1 MNAVVKPE
9 KTELAQVEGDSHIH
23 ALAKLAA
30 GGASLE
36 VIEQMKG
43 LVEWDEARRAK
54 AEFNK
59 AFSEAKAKFKP
70 AKKSGAN
77 NHLKTAN
84 GQPSRYSTLLDYSE
98 ATNEALGQHG
108 LSWRHVP
115 KSLPGEITSIT
126 CILAHKGGHSE
137 EATMEAPSYS
147 MTNNA
152 VNKLQSV
159 GIVATYLKRMTLASL
174 LGLVSD
180 GEFDNDGNGGKTAEA
195 ITEEQAAN
203 IQALLEEVKADKPR
217 FLKHLSTQCKKE
229 IKTIAEIPST
239 AQKLAVDLLESKRKK

>member
-1 MNAVVKPE
+1 MNAIVKPE
-9 KTELAQVEGDSHIH
+9 NQQLAEVGQQDSHIT

-59 AFSEAKAKFKP
+59 AFSLAKAMFKP
-70 AKKSGAN
+70 AKKTGHN
-77 NHLKTAN
+77 KHLN
-84 GQPSRYSTLLDYSE
+84 SHYSTLLDYDE
-98 ATNEALGQHG
+98 ATREGLGANG

-115 KSLPGEITSIT
+115 QSLPNDITSIT

-147 MTNNA
+147 MMNNA

-180 GEFDNDGNGGKTAEA
+180 SEFDNDGNGGQQQEV
-195 ITEEQAAN
+195 ISEHEAAN
-203 IQALLEEVKADKPR
+203 LKALADEVSANMTEFCKFFKIEKLEHLPKDRLRQATQMLEA
-217 FLKHLSTQCKKE
+217 
-229 IKTIAEIPST
+229 
-239 AQKLAVDLLESKRKK
+239 KRKKK

>member
-1 MNAVVKPE
+1 MNAVVKTE
-9 KTELAQVEGDSHIH
+9 KTELAQVEGDSNIH

-70 AKKSGAN
+70 AKKSGYNA
-77 NHLKTAN
+77 HLKTH
-84 GQPSRYSTLLDYSE
+84 YSTLLDYDE
-98 ATNEALGQHG
+98 ATRDALGQNG

-115 KSLPGEITSIT
+115 ATLPEDTTSIT

-137 EATMEAPSYS
+137 DANMQAPSYS

-159 GIVATYLKRMTLASL
+159 GIVSEYLRRMTLKAL

-239 AQKLAVDLLESKRKK
+239 AQKLAVDLLESKRKKS

>member
-1 MNAVVKPE
+1 MNMVVQKE
-9 KTELAQVEGDSHIH
+9 KNEMASVNQEDGHIT

-36 VIEQMKG
+36 VMEQMKG
-43 LVEWDEARRAK
+43 LVEWDEARRAR

-59 AFSEAKAKFKP
+59 AFSMAKAMFKP
-70 AKKSGAN
+70 AKKTGHN
-77 NHLKTAN
+77 QHLK
-84 GQPSRYSTLLDYSE
+84 SHYSTLLDYDE
-98 ATNEALGQHG
+98 ATRDGLSANG

-159 GIVATYLKRMTLASL
+159 GVVSTYLKRMTLASL

-180 GEFDNDGNGGKTAEA
+180 SEFDNDGNGGKGQET
-195 ITEEQAAN
+195 ITEHEAAN
-203 IQALLEEVKADKPR
+203 LKALADEVGAKMPD
-217 FLKHLSTQCKKE
+217 FLKFFKIEKLELMPKDRLKQATQM
-229 IKTIAEIPST
+229 
-239 AQKLAVDLLESKRKK
+239 LEAKRKPK

>member
-1 MNAVVKPE
+1 MNAIVKPE
-9 KTELAQVEGDSHIH
+9 NQHMAPVQQEDGPIT

-59 AFSEAKAKFKP
+59 AFSMAKAMFRS
-70 AKKSGAN
+70 AKKTGHN
-77 NHLKTAN
+77 THLK
-84 GQPSRYSTLLDYSE
+84 SHYSTLLDYDE
-98 ATNEALGQHG
+98 ATRDGLSANG

-115 KSLPGEITSIT
+115 KSLPNDITSIT

-159 GIVATYLKRMTLASL
+159 GIVATYLKRMTLCSL

-180 GEFDNDGNGGKTAEA
+180 SEFDNDGNGGKGQETISEHD
-195 ITEEQAAN
+195 AAN
-203 IQALLEEVKADKPR
+203 LKALADEVNAKIPD
-217 FLKHLSTQCKKE
+217 FLKFFKIERLEQMPKDRMKQATQM
-229 IKTIAEIPST
+229 
-239 AQKLAVDLLESKRKK
+239 LEAKRKKK

>member
-1 MNAVVKPE
+1 MNAVVQPE
-9 KTELAQVEGDSHIH
+9 NKQMALAENDSHIT

-59 AFSEAKAKFKP
+59 AFSEAKAKFKS
-70 AKKSGAN
+70 AKKTGHN
-77 NHLKTAN
+77 KHL
-84 GQPSRYSTLLDYSE
+84 QSHYSTLLDYDE
-98 ATNEALGQHG
+98 ATREALGQSG

-115 KSLPGEITSIT
+115 KSLPGDITSIT

-180 GEFDNDGNGGKTAEA
+180 AEFDNDGNGGEKHEV
-195 ITEEQAAN
+195 ISEHEAAN
-203 IQALLEEVKADKPR
+203 LKALAEEVKANKAD
-217 FLKHLSTQCKKE
+217 FLKFFKIEKLEDMPKAKLKQATQMLEAKRGQKK
-229 IKTIAEIPST
+229 
-239 AQKLAVDLLESKRKK
+239 

>member
-9 KTELAQVEGDSHIH
+9 KTDLAQVEGDSHIH

-43 LVEWDEARRAK
+43 LVERDEARRAK

-59 AFSEAKAKFKP
+59 AFSIAKGMFKP
-70 AKKSGAN
+70 AKKTGYN
-77 NHLKTAN
+77 THLK
-84 GQPSRYSTLLDYSE
+84 SHYSTLLDYDE
-98 ATNEALGQHG
+98 ATRDGLSANG

-115 KSLPGEITSIT
+115 KSLPNDITGIT

-180 GEFDNDGNGGKTAEA
+180 SEFDNDGNGGKTAET

-229 IKTIAEIPST
+229 IKTISEIPST
-239 AQKLAVDLLESKRKK
+239 AQKLAVDLLESKRKKQ